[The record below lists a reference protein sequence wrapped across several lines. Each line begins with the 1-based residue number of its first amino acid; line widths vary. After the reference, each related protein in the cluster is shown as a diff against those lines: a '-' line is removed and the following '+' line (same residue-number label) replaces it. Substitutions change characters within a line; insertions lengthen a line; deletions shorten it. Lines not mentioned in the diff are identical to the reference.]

1 MKLIQRI
8 FDNKYLS
15 NNEWVADINEASQL
29 TNEQC
34 QQAKETYGKY
44 KVKIVPIPESAI
56 DVETKNYLK
65 RSKDGSNYVASISAY
80 LMAFIN
86 NGSQIHKQI
95 DTSLLSFK
103 GALIT
108 GQWKD
113 ARDLFLSLNINEI
126 SIEVY
131 KKINTEV
138 NNYIE
143 LNY

>member
-1 MKLIQRI
+1 MNKFTTPRYYLHLII
-8 FDNKYLS
+8 
-15 NNEWVADINEASQL
+15 
-29 TNEQC
+29 
-34 QQAKETYGKY
+34 
-44 KVKIVPIPESAI
+44 
-56 DVETKNYLK
+56 
-65 RSKDGSNYVASISAY
+65 
-80 LMAFIN
+80 
-86 NGSQIHKQI
+86 
-95 DTSLLSFK
+95 
-103 GALIT
+103 

>member
-1 MKLIQRI
+1 MRVIQRI
-8 FDNKYLS
+8 SDNKYLS
-15 NNEWVADINEASQL
+15 NNEWIIDIENASKL
-29 TNEQC
+29 TIEEC
-34 QQAKETYGKY
+34 QQAKENFGKY
-44 KVKIVPIPESAI
+44 KVRIVPIPESPI
-56 DVETKNYLK
+56 DVETKNYFK

-80 LMAFIN
+80 LRIFIN

-95 DTSLLSFK
+95 DSSLLSFK
-103 GALIT
+103 SALIT

-126 SIEVY
+126 SLEIYE
-131 KKINTEV
+131 KINIEV